1 MKRTKLFLTVFML
14 LCGMNAVMAQDS
26 YRETFKAYLT
36 SNPSAASISAD
47 QMRPFYQQ
55 INQAVLKNYD
65 SDESEKLINNYIN
78 QRFQDDIIDKL
89 MIPTVKKFVSEADLR
104 ELTTLYSTSEGKAFL
119 QAGEKMNQIANSPE
133 FQQTMSGA
141 GQVIGLGQTP
151 PTVKLNS
158 DISPAYASLCGEY
171 YDISGMN
178 QLIDQMLAGFSQMAS
193 SEQEKQMYTRLGI
206 YMQNNF
212 KNIFINYAQNILP
225 EEQLRFGIKIYST
238 QAQKNMMKALGDIM
252 SNLQQKSM
260 NLIEGYGEWLDEQG
274 VEVKDM

>member
-26 YRETFKAYLT
+26 YREAFKSYLT
-36 SNPSAASISAD
+36 SNPSAASISVE
-47 QMRPFYQQ
+47 QMRPVYQQ
-55 INQAVLKNYD
+55 INQTVLKNYD
-65 SDESEKLINNYIN
+65 SEESEILISNYIN

-89 MIPTVKKFVSEADLR
+89 MIPSTKKFVSEADLR
-104 ELTTLYSTSEGKAFL
+104 ELTTLCSTPEGKAFL

-133 FQQTMSGA
+133 FQQTMSRA
-141 GQVIGLGQTP
+141 GQAIGLGQTP
-151 PTVKLNS
+151 QTVKLNS
-158 DISPAYASLCGEY
+158 GISPAYASLCGEY

-193 SEQEKQMYTRLGI
+193 SEQEKQLYAKLGI

-212 KNIFINYAQNILP
+212 KNIFINYAQNILQ

-238 QAQKNMMKALGDIM
+238 QAQKNMMKALGDLM

-260 NLIEGYGEWLDEQG
+260 SLIEGYGEWLDEQG
-274 VEVKDM
+274 GGS